1 MTVFLPCL
9 LERWSSHARSEEGA
23 RGFNNWSDVR
33 RDVVR
38 NLEWLLNTEQPT
50 TLAGVTLPA
59 AVQRSVLCYGIPAY
73 SGKVQSAFKV
83 EDVAW
88 SIRERIIAFETRI
101 EAATLSVTA
110 ADTDGGGGKF
120 NRMRFTIHGF
130 LRADP
135 LPIEFVVQSELDME
149 SGSARVIG

>member
-9 LERWSSHARSEEGA
+9 LERWSSHAKSEEGA

-38 NLEWLLNTEQPT
+38 NLEWLLNTEQPS
-50 TLAGVTLPA
+50 TLAGVALPP

-101 EAATLSVTA
+101 EAATLSVSA
-110 ADTDGGGGKF
+110 AETDSGVKF

-135 LPIEFVVQSELDME
+135 LPIEFVVQSELDLE
-149 SGSARVIG
+149 SGSARIIG